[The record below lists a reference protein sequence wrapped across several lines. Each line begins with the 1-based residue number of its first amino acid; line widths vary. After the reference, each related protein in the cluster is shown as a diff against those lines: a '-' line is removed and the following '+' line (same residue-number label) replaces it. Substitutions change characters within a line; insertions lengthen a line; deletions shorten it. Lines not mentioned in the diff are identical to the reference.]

1 MKALKLNIYQQ
12 NATYKKPFAFKVAE
26 TYPLPPYS
34 TVKGL
39 LHKIM
44 NAKEFIPLAISI
56 QGSFENICFNLQSMY
71 SYKSKKNKAVTS
83 VPSYVHM
90 LYNVYLIIHVF
101 AQQNIIDAIIEGI
114 KDSYEYFSLG
124 RKEDLAV
131 IEDVKQ
137 VDIEEIIIGRGKA
150 EPYEI
155 KCPVYIPKKQ
165 LPSGLSGINYRLNW
179 KYTIQNELRVW
190 ERIDTVYVESGNV
203 IDSGTILLDEEGDL
217 VFLMKGEENDIC

>member
-1 MKALKLNIYQQ
+1 MKVLKLNVYQQ
-12 NATYKKPFAFKVAE
+12 NASYKKPFAFKVAE

-34 TVKGL
+34 TVKGF
-39 LHKIM
+39 LHKII
-44 NAKEFIPLAISI
+44 NAKEFIPMSISV

-90 LYNVYLIIHVF
+90 LYNVNLIIHVF

-203 IDSGTILLDEEGDL
+203 IDSGTILLDEEKDL
-217 VFLMKGEENDIC
+217 VFFNEW

>member
-1 MKALKLNIYQQ
+1 MKVLKLNVYQQ
-12 NATYKKPFAFKVAE
+12 NASYKKPFAFKVAE

-34 TVKGL
+34 TVKGF
-39 LHKIM
+39 LHKII
-44 NAKEFIPLAISI
+44 NAKEFIPMSISV

-71 SYKSKKNKAVTS
+71 SYKSKKNTAVTS

-90 LYNVYLIIHVF
+90 LYNVNLIIRVF

-203 IDSGTILLDEEGDL
+203 IDSGTILLDEEKDL
-217 VFLMKGEENDIC
+217 VFFNEW

>member
-1 MKALKLNIYQQ
+1 MKVLKLNVYQQ
-12 NATYKKPFAFKVAE
+12 NASYKKPFAFKVAE

-34 TVKGL
+34 TVKGF
-39 LHKIM
+39 LHKII
-44 NAKEFIPLAISI
+44 NAKEFIPMSISV

-203 IDSGTILLDEEGDL
+203 IDSGTILLDEEKDL
-217 VFLMKGEENDIC
+217 VFFNEW

>member
-34 TVKGL
+34 TVKGF

-44 NAKEFIPLAISI
+44 KAKEFIPMSISV

-114 KDSYEYFSLG
+114 KDSEEYFSLG

-131 IEDVKQ
+131 IEDFKQ
-137 VDIEEIIIGRGKA
+137 VDLEEIIIGRGKA
-150 EPYEI
+150 DPYEI
-155 KCPVYIPKKQ
+155 KLPIYIPKKQ
-165 LPSGLSGINYRLNW
+165 LPPGLSGINYRLNW

-217 VFLMKGEENDIC
+217 VFFNER

>member
-34 TVKGL
+34 TVKGF

-44 NAKEFIPLAISI
+44 KAKEFIPMSISV

-114 KDSYEYFSLG
+114 KDSEEYFSLG
-124 RKEDLAV
+124 RKEDLVV

-155 KCPVYIPKKQ
+155 KCPVYTKK
-165 LPSGLSGINYRLNW
+165 
-179 KYTIQNELRVW
+179 TITLW
-190 ERIDTVYVESGNV
+190 FERHKLQT
-203 IDSGTILLDEEGDL
+203 
-217 VFLMKGEENDIC
+217 

>member
-34 TVKGL
+34 TVKGF

-44 NAKEFIPLAISI
+44 KAKEFIPMSISV

-114 KDSYEYFSLG
+114 KDSEEYFSLG
-124 RKEDLAV
+124 RKEDLVV

-203 IDSGTILLDEEGDL
+203 IDSGTILLDEEKDL
-217 VFLMKGEENDIC
+217 VFLMNGEENDIC

>member
-1 MKALKLNIYQQ
+1 MKVLKLNVYQQ
-12 NATYKKPFAFKVAE
+12 NASYKKPFAFKVAE

-34 TVKGL
+34 TVKGF
-39 LHKIM
+39 LHKII
-44 NAKEFIPLAISI
+44 NAKEFIPMSISV

-90 LYNVYLIIHVF
+90 LYNVNLIIHVF
-101 AQQNIIDAIIEGI
+101 AQQHIIDAIIEGI

-203 IDSGTILLDEEGDL
+203 IDSGTILLDEEKDL
-217 VFLMKGEENDIC
+217 VFFNEW

>member
-1 MKALKLNIYQQ
+1 MKVLKLNVYQQ
-12 NATYKKPFAFKVAE
+12 NASYKKPFAFKVAE

-34 TVKGL
+34 TVKGF

-44 NAKEFIPLAISI
+44 KAKEFIPMSISV

-90 LYNVYLIIHVF
+90 LYNVNLIIHVF

-114 KDSYEYFSLG
+114 KDSEEYFSLG
-124 RKEDLAV
+124 RKEDLVV

-203 IDSGTILLDEEGDL
+203 IDSGTILLDEEKDL
-217 VFLMKGEENDIC
+217 VFFNEW

>member
-1 MKALKLNIYQQ
+1 MKVLKLNVYQQ
-12 NATYKKPFAFKVAE
+12 NASYKKPFAFKVAE

-34 TVKGL
+34 TVKGF
-39 LHKIM
+39 LHKII
-44 NAKEFIPLAISI
+44 NAKEFIPMSISV

-71 SYKSKKNKAVTS
+71 SYKSKKNKAVTC

-90 LYNVYLIIHVF
+90 LYNVNLIIHVF

-155 KCPVYIPKKQ
+155 KYPVYIPKKQ

-203 IDSGTILLDEEGDL
+203 IDSGTILLDEEKDL
-217 VFLMKGEENDIC
+217 VFFNEW